1 MQRMTRPELPDW
13 VSAEVFRYLEHT
25 VAQVSIRELARKAD
39 CHPSTVLRQIRRLEQ
54 RREDPL
60 VDGCLQAL
68 SDAHGADGS
77 ARSESKTY
85 VYSEEDIARC
95 LSLLGQP
102 SAVLVAGRDMVKAV
116 ILRDVGKVVQ
126 QTVVERCTAEIL
138 ALLEWIS
145 CFSAGKVF
153 RYRITKDGRAALV
166 RLLAEG
172 EERRR
177 QRMDTLTQSGLSV
190 VLAKPDPEECGASRR
205 SRYGMQE
212 TPLQILARLSDRDG
226 KPFLTQE
233 MISAGERLREDFE
246 LAQIGQHV
254 AQHQSMFESA
264 TTERSSESYKGPAR
278 EAFQRASRALCAL
291 GPGLS
296 DIALRCC
303 CHLEGLEAAERNLG
317 WSARSGKI
325 VLRIALEQ
333 LHRYY
338 DEQPPQN
345 QMIG

>member
-1 MQRMTRPELPDW
+1 M
-13 VSAEVFRYLEHT
+13 
-25 VAQVSIRELARKAD
+25 
-39 CHPSTVLRQIRRLEQ
+39 
-54 RREDPL
+54 
-60 VDGCLQAL
+60 
-68 SDAHGADGS
+68 
-77 ARSESKTY
+77 
-85 VYSEEDIARC
+85 
-95 LSLLGQP
+95 
-102 SAVLVAGRDMVKAV
+102 
-116 ILRDVGKVVQ
+116 
-126 QTVVERCTAEIL
+126 
-138 ALLEWIS
+138 
-145 CFSAGKVF
+145 
-153 RYRITKDGRAALV
+153 
-166 RLLAEG
+166 
-172 EERRR
+172 
-177 QRMDTLTQSGLSV
+177 
-190 VLAKPDPEECGASRR
+190 
-205 SRYGMQE
+205 
-212 TPLQILARLSDRDG
+212 QILARLSDRDG

-246 LAQIGQHV
+246 VAQIGQHV

-278 EAFQRASRALCAL
+278 EAFQRASSALCAL